1 MLPRFARFL
10 KTGVKYFLFNLK
22 FNFMTKKL
30 ETGHQTSLIL
40 AIFKMPFMHK
50 LTQSMAEN
58 TYVRSKGKNIIKTK
72 IDSNK
77 SNTLLQSI
85 QRLKVQFIIKLCK
98 ALNAIIHVGFPERQ
112 RDFTPWN
119 AFISTNMDAITVSDE
134 MEAGVAYSKLLVA
147 KGSLEP
153 LEGNVSVTA
162 DSEAGTLTFA
172 HTAEEFAYGCN
183 PTDVIYA
190 AVLEQERKRSK
201 LYKLMTRKE
210 DMPVEVTLPTGWKME
225 NVAVYVF
232 ALSENGRKASD
243 STYLEIG

>member
-1 MLPRFARFL
+1 M
-10 KTGVKYFLFNLK
+10 
-22 FNFMTKKL
+22 KKL
-30 ETGHQTSLIL
+30 EKGHQTLLIL

-98 ALNAIIHVGFPERQ
+98 ALNAIIHAGFPERK

-134 MEAGVAYSKLLVA
+134 MEASVAFSKLLVA

-153 LEGNVSVTA
+153 LEGNITVAA
-162 DSEAGTLTFA
+162 DADAGTLTFT
-172 HTAEEFAYGCN
+172 HTAEEFGYGCN

-190 AVLEQERKRSK
+190 AVLDEVRMRSRMF
-201 LYKLMTRKE
+201 KLMTRE
-210 DMPVEVTLPTGWKME
+210 EESTMEVTLPAGWNTGS
-225 NVAVYVF
+225 VAVYVF
-232 ALSENGRKASD
+232 ALSENRRKASD
-243 STYLEIG
+243 STFLEVK

>member
-1 MLPRFARFL
+1 
-10 KTGVKYFLFNLK
+10 
-22 FNFMTKKL
+22 MTKKL

-134 MEAGVAYSKLLVA
+134 MEASVAFSKLLVS

-153 LEGNVSVTA
+153 LEGNISLTA
-162 DSEAGTLTFA
+162 DADTGTLTFTHA
-172 HTAEEFAYGCN
+172 AEEFGYGCN
-183 PTDVIYA
+183 PTNVIYA
-190 AVLEQERKRSK
+190 AVLEKERMRSK
-201 LYKLMTRKE
+201 LYKLMTREE
-210 DMPVEVTLPTGWKME
+210 DTTMEVSLPAGWKTE

-232 ALSENGRKASD
+232 ALSENRRKA
-243 STYLEIG
+243 